1 MGASCSLACAA
12 DVRAPSSFRVILQ
25 RGSSASPATRGCW
38 ESRSTSKS
46 SRKPS
51 RKPARRSPGRGQAP
65 AAKGLRSCLNIQ
77 LLYLARA
84 LHDEPEAGA
93 DVLAEQIVDGPF
105 RLQSCMLRN
114 GDLERDPAPRIE
126 GGGLQ
131 LLRRHLAEAL
141 EPHDV
146 RLRVALRVLLQDAR
160 PIDVVE
166 RPERVLADLDLV
178 ERRLR
183 QEDGA
188 VADQVAHVAVEER
201 EQQRR
206 D

>member
-1 MGASCSLACAA
+1 MGTSCSLACAA

-25 RGSSASPATRGCW
+25 RGSSASPATRDSW

-51 RKPARRSPGRGQAP
+51 RTPAQRSR
-65 AAKGLRSCLNIQ
+65 LDVQ
-77 LLYLARA
+77 LLHLARA

-93 DVLAEQIVDGPF
+93 HVLAEQIVDGPF

-166 RPERVLADLDLV
+166 RPERVLADLAAV
-178 ERRLR
+178 EPRLR
-183 QEDGA
+183 HDDAA
-188 VADQVAHVAVEER
+188 VAAQVGPVAVEER
-201 EQQRR
+201 EQ
-206 D
+206 

>member
-1 MGASCSLACAA
+1 
-12 DVRAPSSFRVILQ
+12 
-25 RGSSASPATRGCW
+25 
-38 ESRSTSKS
+38 
-46 SRKPS
+46 
-51 RKPARRSPGRGQAP
+51 
-65 AAKGLRSCLNIQ
+65 
-77 LLYLARA
+77 
-84 LHDEPEAGA
+84 
-93 DVLAEQIVDGPF
+93 
-105 RLQSCMLRN
+105 MLRN

-183 QEDGA
+183 QEDAA

-206 D
+206 DVVSVAVGVH